1 MYLPEWILPFK
12 EPRTEIKHIKGAY
25 YKYQVRYQYNKEK
38 GRTDKITVRL
48 LGKITEKDG
57 FIPSDKDLIRQKAEI
72 SPNVDTKTF
81 GVYHL
86 YTSLLDEQIKS
97 IGLIFSKDV
106 SETLFSFS
114 MMRWAYQTPIKRAA
128 HYHNHDFCSQQWSSG
143 SMSDKQISAI
153 LKFVGENRQVL
164 VDWMKSQLATTSNS
178 PEKFVMMDS
187 THISTVSQN
196 LAINAKGYNPSND
209 YDKQIRLMYL
219 FSSELKQPVYY
230 RMING
235 NIPDISSMA
244 LCVTEMAIKDVIFI
258 ADKGFYSKEN
268 SEQLVKNNLQY
279 LIPIKRNNTL
289 IDLSPFLKP
298 SFKKETKTY
307 FEYQGRIIWYTQYEN
322 QGQKLVTFLDE
333 KLKVKEESDYLIRTK
348 THPDSFTEQGFFKK
362 LDGFGTLTITFNI
375 KENQSPQQIYEAYK
389 KRNEIETMFDSYKN
403 FLKADNMYMQDRHV
417 LEGWLMA
424 NFIAMIAYYKLFSR
438 LKSANLLSKYSP
450 KDIIELSKAIHKLK
464 INNQWHTSEIS
475 KKAKALFSKIGIDYL
490 N

>member
-1 MYLPEWILPFK
+1 MYLPEWIQSFK
-12 EPRTEIKHIKGAY
+12 EPRTEIKLIKGAY
-25 YKYQVRYQYNKEK
+25 YKYEVRYQYNKEK

-81 GVYHL
+81 GIYHL
-86 YTSLLDEQIKS
+86 YTTLLAEQIKS
-97 IGLIFSKDV
+97 LELIFPKDI
-106 SETLFSFS
+106 SERLFSFS
-114 MMRWAYQTPIKRAA
+114 MMRWAYQSPIKRAA
-128 HYHNHDFCSQQWSSG
+128 DYHNHDFCSQMWSTG
-143 SMSDKQISAI
+143 SMSDKQISAT
-153 LKFVGENRQVL
+153 LKYVGENRQIL
-164 VDWMKSQLATTSNS
+164 VDWMKSQLADTSDS

-187 THISTVSQN
+187 THISTISEK
-196 LAINAKGYNPSND
+196 LAINAKGYNPNND

-244 LCVTEMAIKDVIFI
+244 LCITEMAIKDVIFI

-268 SEQLVKNNLQY
+268 KDQLLKNDLQY
-279 LIPIKRNNTL
+279 LIPLRRNNAL
-289 IDLSPFLKP
+289 IDLSTFLRP
-298 SFKKETKTY
+298 NFKKEIKTY
-307 FEYQGRIIWYTQYEN
+307 FEYQGRIIWYNQYED

-333 KLKVKEESDYLIRTK
+333 KLRVKEESDYLIRTK

-362 LDGFGTLTITFNI
+362 LDGFGTLTIAFNV
-375 KENQSPQQIYEAYK
+375 KENLTARQIYEAYK
-389 KRNEIETMFDSYKN
+389 KRNEVETMFDSYKN
-403 FLKADNMYMQDRHV
+403 FLKADSMYMQDRHV

-438 LKSANLLSKYSP
+438 LKSAKLLSKYSP

-464 INNQWHTSEIS
+464 INNKWYTSEIT
-475 KKAKALFSKIGIDYL
+475 KKTKALFSKIGIDYL